1 MSLLG
6 SFEAS
11 QQEQERRALDDDN
24 RVISDTDSLRV
35 RDAAPVLVHHEE
47 PGQAT
52 TRADESRC
60 VSQDIYEDSGN
71 EKKVLYL
78 LCIGLNH
85 RVASLLFR

>member
-11 QQEQERRALDDDN
+11 QQEQEQRALDDDN
-24 RVISDTDSLRV
+24 SVVSDTDSL

-52 TRADESRC
+52 TRADESHC
-60 VSQDIYEDSGN
+60 VSQDIYEDSG
-71 EKKVLYL
+71 KKEGAVSIVYW
-78 LCIGLNH
+78 
-85 RVASLLFR
+85 SKPQ